1 MVAAGQVELLQQPV
15 IEELESALPD
25 TIIDLIQHLV
35 TAEEPDDESSQDQ
48 NDSDDGDASDEI
60 DQADDDDEVDAE
72 PLDDQGEE
80 SDASSNEDE
89 DRAEGPD
96 TNDTNDV
103 DDNSHSD
110 PPARVTRSNP
120 KHAPRGSVLDD
131 QFFKL
136 DEMNRFLLEE
146 DMKETRK
153 AKAVKKHDSDEDTDD
168 EDDNIDLFGAG
179 GCWAGLAAIV
189 GS

>member
-72 PLDDQGEE
+72 PLGDQVEE

-89 DRAEGPD
+89 EGPD